1 MKDLLHALKFLLFDL
16 AATLFFLS
24 LYSLTHNLMLA
35 VIAGLA
41 LALGQIGW
49 ELVRGKPV
57 DALQWVSL
65 VVVAAS
71 GLGALDTGN
80 PLYVMLQPSV
90 LYLLTGAA
98 MLKRGWMNRY
108 LPPRA
113 REYVPD
119 LGLAFGYVWAGSDVF
134 FRRREPDAGAQPGS
148 EVLGRG
154 DLGLGHRQQGRPAP
168 HPVWRDEIH
177 RPPPLSCANG
187 NGLTPASRN
196 LPER

>member
-1 MKDLLHALKFLLFDL
+1 MKDLLRALKFLLFDL

-80 PLYVMLQPSV
+80 PLYVMLQPSI

-119 LGLAFGYVWAGSDVF
+119 LGLAFGYVWAGLMF
-134 FRRREPDAGAQPGS
+134 FSAAVNLMLALSLDLKSWGVAISAWGIASKAALLLIQFGVMKSTGRRRYRARTAT
-148 EVLGRG
+148 
-154 DLGLGHRQQGRPAP
+154 A
-168 HPVWRDEIH
+168 
-177 RPPPLSCANG
+177 
-187 NGLTPASRN
+187 
-196 LPER
+196 